1 MDEEETKAGLF
12 EENLS
17 LRAQIARLQA
27 LYPQREQSQEPE
39 HRYHHMVEHS
49 LGLICTHDFAGNLLY
64 VNPAAAR
71 TLGYTPQ
78 ELIGANLRDF
88 LVPAVRSL
96 FDPYLARIRHQQTDQ
111 GFMQLL
117 TKDGK
122 ECVWQYHNVRY
133 EENGRSLYVI
143 GCALD
148 VTEQISLQRDLRQAR
163 DALRMQLQERTV
175 ALRESESRY
184 RKLFENANDIIATF
198 TLDGVITGANRSAE
212 ILSGWTRQEIIGQP
226 YSGFTTPA
234 TVAAVENRIRQY
246 RAGEK
251 PKSNLEIELLRKDGS
266 VALFEGR
273 TRPIR
278 SRDGMLIGF
287 QAIFRDITERKRT
300 EKLLRQA
307 KEEAE
312 IANRAKSEFLA
323 TMSHELRTPLN
334 VMLGYADLLIEG
346 IFSPLT
352 AAQQDALRRIQKST
366 FALVDLVNHVLDL
379 NRLEVGRL
387 PVERRIV
394 HIDQLFKEVEQET
407 QGLRDLSGLGFH
419 WQVERALPTL
429 YTDPGKLK
437 VVLKNLLTNAI
448 KFTEVGDITLAAA
461 ESTDAIVLSVT
472 DTGMGVPAD
481 RQALIFEAFQQ
492 GDQANVRGQK
502 GVGLGLHIAKRLLD
516 LIGGTIEVESEVGRG
531 STFRVRLPV
540 ER

>member
-1 MDEEETKAGLF
+1 MGEEPETKAGLF

-17 LRAQIARLQA
+17 LRAQLARLQA
-27 LYPQREQSQEPE
+27 LYPQREQPQELE
-39 HRYHHMVEHS
+39 HRYRHMVEHS

-64 VNPAAAR
+64 INPAAAR
-71 TLGYTPQ
+71 TLGYTPR
-78 ELIGANLRDF
+78 ELIGTNLRDL

-122 ECVWQYHNVRY
+122 ECVWQYQNVRY
-133 EENGRSLYVI
+133 EENGRPLYVI

-148 VTEQISLQRDLRQAR
+148 VTEQISLQR
-163 DALRMQLQERTV
+163 E
-175 ALRESESRY
+175 
-184 RKLFENANDIIATF
+184 
-198 TLDGVITGANRSAE
+198 
-212 ILSGWTRQEIIGQP
+212 
-226 YSGFTTPA
+226 
-234 TVAAVENRIRQY
+234 
-246 RAGEK
+246 
-251 PKSNLEIELLRKDGS
+251 
-266 VALFEGR
+266 
-273 TRPIR
+273 
-278 SRDGMLIGF
+278 
-287 QAIFRDITERKRT
+287 
-300 EKLLRQA
+300 LRQA

-312 IANRAKSEFLA
+312 TANRAKSEFLA

-334 VMLGYADLLIEG
+334 VMLGYADLLLEG
-346 IFSPLT
+346 MFSPLT
-352 AAQQDALRRIQKST
+352 TAQQDALGRIQKST

-394 HIDQLFKEVEQET
+394 HIETLFKEVEQET

-437 VVLKNLLTNAI
+437 VVLKNLLSNAI
-448 KFTEVGDITLAAA
+448 KFTEVGDITLVAS
-461 ESTDAIVLSVT
+461 ESTDAIILSVT
-472 DTGMGVPAD
+472 DTGMGISAD
-481 RQALIFEAFQQ
+481 RQASIFEAFQE